1 MPRKSQRI
9 TRKAKD
15 WPYVYPRINAK
26 GQITSWRV
34 DCGGKP
40 RVRFAL
46 KTKPEAEGKAEVL
59 RNQRFNEGR
68 AILDFSAADRIE
80 AQAALELLRP
90 HGATLRDAANFY
102 LRNISTISTA
112 RTVAEASKELLALK
126 EKDEASL
133 RYRKDLRLK
142 LEAFSKGF
150 GERPLHEITRT
161 ELVNWLYQLK
171 VSALTRKN
179 YSRAL
184 SVLFSFALDQRYVVT
199 HPAGELVPDKKNGKK
214 PGILTVIEARELL
227 LAAEPDFIP
236 ALSLGLFAGLRPE
249 SEIWRLDWANIKLVK
264 RIIDIDQ
271 SKNTMSHRHV
281 RISENLAAWLA
292 PYAKAHGA
300 LTVKG
305 DSYYTRLEKARQGAI
320 ERLQKAKEFCA
331 NLQNWPQ
338 DCLRHTFASMH
349 CAAFRHPGD
358 TSLELGH
365 GGSLKVFERHYRDRV
380 EEAEAKVFWEIYP
393 SEKIV
398 AMPASL
404 R

>member
-1 MPRKSQRI
+1 MPTKSQRI
-9 TRKAKD
+9 TRKAKE

-40 RVRFAL
+40 RVRFAFQ
-46 KTKPEAEGKAEVL
+46 TKAEADGKAELL

-68 AILDFSAADRIE
+68 AILDFSAADRID

-102 LRNISTISTA
+102 LRNIATISTA
-112 RTVAEASKELLALK
+112 RTTAEASKELLAFK
-126 EKDEASL
+126 EKDEVSL

-142 LEAFSKGF
+142 LEAFSKSF

-179 YSRAL
+179 YSRVL
-184 SVLFSFALDQRYVVT
+184 SVLFSFALDQHYVVT
-199 HPAGELVPDKKNGKK
+199 HPAGELVPDKKKTKK
-214 PGILTVIEARELL
+214 PGILTVLEAKALL
-227 LAAEPDFIP
+227 LAAEPDFVP

-249 SEIWRLDWANIKLVK
+249 SEIWRLDWANIKLAK

-281 RISENLAAWLA
+281 RITENLVAWLA
-292 PYAKAHGA
+292 PHLRAHGA
-300 LTVKG
+300 VTVKG
-305 DSYYTRLEKARQGAI
+305 DSYYARLEKARQRAI
-320 ERLQKAKEFCA
+320 DRLRQAKEFSG
-331 NLQNWPQ
+331 NLENWPQ
-338 DCLRHTFASMH
+338 DCLRHSYASYH
-349 CAAFRHPGD
+349 CAMFRSPGD

-380 EEAEAKVFWEIYP
+380 EEPEARAFWEIYP

-398 AMPASL
+398 ALPDSSG
-404 R
+404 